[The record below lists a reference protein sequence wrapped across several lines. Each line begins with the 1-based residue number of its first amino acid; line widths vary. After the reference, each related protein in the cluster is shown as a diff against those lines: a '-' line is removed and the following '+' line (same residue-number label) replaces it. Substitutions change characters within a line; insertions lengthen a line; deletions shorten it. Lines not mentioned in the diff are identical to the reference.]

1 MNSVYSIDFLS
12 APGPIN
18 FGPLFHS
25 ELFPTPGPINL
36 GPALKLFG
44 LLAPGPSILGPL
56 SSTNEG
62 APQLFVSSTLGIS

>member
-12 APGPIN
+12 A
-18 FGPLFHS
+18 
-25 ELFPTPGPINL
+25 PGPINL

-56 SSTNEG
+56 SSTIEG
-62 APQLFVSSTLGIS
+62 APQPFVSSTLGIS